1 MGIKEIL
8 DFVKI
13 EHMLFS
19 LPFVLIGF
27 VLADKEFGS
36 EIMDLIWIKYKNRK
50 KERRDVTPYRISG
63 SRFTALQIHQYT
75 CGYPAER

>member
-1 MGIKEIL
+1 MAGRGRLQLGVKEIL

-36 EIMDLIWIKYKNRK
+36 EQMDIVWIP
-50 KERRDVTPYRISG
+50 VS
-63 SRFTALQIHQYT
+63 YT
-75 CGYPAER
+75 HLTLPTIYSV

>member
-36 EIMDLIWIKYKNRK
+36 EQMDIVWILIAAVGDWPCHS
-50 KERRDVTPYRISG
+50 TG
-63 SRFTALQIHQYT
+63 
-75 CGYPAER
+75 

>member
-13 EHMLFS
+13 EHLLFS

-36 EIMDLIWIKYKNRK
+36 VQMDIVWILVAAIGALSLIHI
-50 KERRDVTPYRISG
+50 
-63 SRFTALQIHQYT
+63 
-75 CGYPAER
+75 